1 MKRLRLFLPYLK
13 VERKFL
19 ILSLICAVISSIC
32 KLAVPFLTG
41 RAIDQIRGGDLDV
54 SLLLIIMGTCVVA
67 GSLFRYLFDLSL
79 SILSQRIVK
88 RLRDDCFNAL
98 LDVPLSYIDSHDH
111 GDLLLRLVNDVD
123 NVQNGLIMGA
133 GALFEG
139 AVQVLTTIVFMLYIH
154 WLLGLLV
161 ILLTPLSVIVSRTI
175 SRRNA
180 KYFKAQNA
188 DLGRISSLTLET
200 LRNGDAVRA
209 YSMMEGKKKEF
220 ESINSDYRR
229 SSFKALFAASWINPM
244 TRLVNNT
251 IYAAV
256 IVFGVCLLLFPSSF
270 AFAGVGFS
278 VGMLSAFLTY
288 SYQYMTPF
296 NEIADASTEVI
307 YAFASIDRISEVL
320 LAEKDVDEG
329 KKEQTGEISSIV
341 GEGIVFSYDGKR
353 NILDGFRLEI
363 KKGQKVA
370 LVGTT
375 GCGKTTTINLL
386 MRFYDP
392 QQGGFYFDGIKTT
405 DIKKNSLRSHIG
417 MVLQDTWL
425 KHGTIREN
433 IAFGKPDA
441 SEEEIILAAKKAHAD
456 DFIRLMPLGYDTPVS
471 STSGLS
477 TGQKQLLCVARI
489 LLMQPEIV
497 FLDEATSNIDL
508 RTEMELSSAFDELMG
523 GKTSIVV
530 AHRLSTIRNA
540 DLILVMDQG
549 KVVESGSFET
559 LMEHNGFFAELYR
572 AQFA

>member
-1 MKRLRLFLPYLK
+1 MKRFKMFLPYLK
-13 VERKFL
+13 QERKFL
-19 ILSLICAVISSIC
+19 VLSLLCAIISSIC
-32 KLAVPFLTG
+32 KLAIPFLTG

-54 SLLLIIMGTCVVA
+54 GVLLIIMGGCIVG
-67 GSLFRYLFDLSL
+67 GSLFRYLFDLTL
-79 SILSQRIVK
+79 SVLSQRVVK
-88 RLRDDCFNAL
+88 RLRDDCFNSML
-98 LDVPLSYIDSHDH
+98 QVPVSYIDQHDH
-111 GDLLLRLVNDVD
+111 GDLLLRLVNDID

-139 AVQVLTTIVFMLYIH
+139 IMQVLTTIVFMLYIH
-154 WLLGLLV
+154 WLLGILV
-161 ILLTPLSVIVSRTI
+161 IVLTPISVVVSRFI
-175 SRRNA
+175 SSRNA

-188 DLGRISSLTLET
+188 DLGKISSLTLET
-200 LRNGDAVRA
+200 LRNGDAVRS
-209 YSMMEGKKKEF
+209 YSLMDEKKASFDELN
-220 ESINSDYRR
+220 ENYRR
-229 SSFKALFAASWINPM
+229 SSFKAVFAACWINPM

-251 IYAAV
+251 IYASV
-256 IVFGVCLLLFPSSF
+256 IIFGVCLLLFPSSF
-270 AFAGVGFS
+270 TFTGVAFS
-278 VGMLSAFLTY
+278 VGMLSSFLTY

-296 NEIADASTEVI
+296 NEIADASTDVF
-307 YAFASIDRISEVL
+307 YALTSLDRINEVL
-320 LAEKDVDEG
+320 LAPKDVDEG
-329 KKEQTGEISSIV
+329 TKLQEGDVKDIS
-341 GEGIVFSYDGKR
+341 GRDIVFSYDGKR
-353 NILDGFRLEI
+353 NVLDGFRLEI
-363 KKGQKVA
+363 KRGQKIA

-392 QQGGFYFDGIKTT
+392 QSGGFYFDDVKTT
-405 DIKKNSLRSHIG
+405 EIKKESLRSHIG

-441 SEEEIILAAKKAHAD
+441 TEEEIVAAAKKAHAD
-456 DFIRLMPLGYDTPVS
+456 DFIRMMPLGYETPVS

-508 RTEMELSSAFDELMG
+508 RTEMALSSAFDELMG

-540 DLILVMDQG
+540 DVILVMDQG
-549 KVVESGSFET
+549 KVLESGSFEE
-559 LMEHNGFFAELYR
+559 LMKHNGLFAELYR

>member
-1 MKRLRLFLPYLK
+1 MKRLRIFLPYVK
-13 VERKFL
+13 AERKFL
-19 ILSLICAVISSIC
+19 ILSLICALISSIC

-41 RAIDQIRGGDLDV
+41 RAIDTIRGGELDV
-54 SLLLIIMGTCVVA
+54 SVLLIIMGACIVA
-67 GSLFRYLFDLSL
+67 GSAFRYLFDLTL

-98 LDVPLSYIDSHDH
+98 LEVPVSYIDSHDH

-200 LRNGDAVRA
+200 LRNGDAVRS
-209 YSMMEGKKKEF
+209 YSLMEQKKEEF
-220 ESINSDYRR
+220 ASINADYRS

-256 IVFGVCLLLFPSSF
+256 IAFGVCLLLFPSSF

-307 YAFASIDRISEVL
+307 YAFASIDRIGEVL
-320 LAEKDVDEG
+320 LAEKDIDDG
-329 KKEQTGEISSIV
+329 KEEHAGEVRSIL
-341 GEGIVFSYDGKR
+341 GEGIIFSYDGKR
-353 NILDGFRLEI
+353 NVLDGFHLEI

-392 QQGGFYFDGIKTT
+392 QKGGFYFDGKKTT
-405 DIKKNSLRSHIG
+405 EISKSSLRSHIG

-433 IAFGKPDA
+433 IAFGKPEA
-441 SEEEIILAAKKAHAD
+441 SEEEIVLAAKKAHAD

-508 RTEMELSSAFDELMG
+508 RTEMELSSAFDELMS

-540 DLILVMDQG
+540 DVILVMDKG
-549 KVVESGSFET
+549 KVVESGSFES
-559 LMEHNGFFAELYR
+559 LMEQNGFFAELYR

>member
-1 MKRLRLFLPYLK
+1 MKRLRPFLPYLK
-13 VERKFL
+13 LERKFL

-32 KLAVPFLTG
+32 KLAIPFLTG
-41 RAIDQIRGGDLDV
+41 RAIDQIRGGNLDV
-54 SLLLIIMGTCVVA
+54 GLLLILMGACIA
-67 GSLFRYLFDLSL
+67 GGSLFRYLFDLNL

-88 RLRDDCFNAL
+88 RLRDDCFRSL
-98 LDVPLSYIDSHDH
+98 LEVPVSYIDQHDH

-139 AVQVLTTIVFMLYIH
+139 AVQILTTIVFMLYIH

-161 ILLTPLSVIVSRTI
+161 IILTPLSIVVSRFI
-175 SRRNA
+175 SKRNA
-180 KYFKAQNA
+180 KYFKEQNA
-188 DLGRISSLTLET
+188 DLGKISSLTLET
-200 LRNGDAVRA
+200 LRNGDAVRS
-209 YSMMEGKKKEF
+209 YSLMEQKQSEF
-220 ESINSDYRR
+220 EAINKRYRH

-251 IYAAV
+251 IYASV
-256 IVFGVCLLLFPSSF
+256 IAFGVCLLLFPEAF
-270 AFAGVGFS
+270 AFTGVAFT

-296 NEIADASTEVI
+296 NEIADASTDVF
-307 YAFASIDRISEVL
+307 YALTSLDRIGEVL
-320 LAEKDVDEG
+320 HAPKDIDEG
-329 KKEQTGEISSIV
+329 DKKQQGEVSSM
-341 GEGIVFSYDGKR
+341 EGKDIVFSYDGKR
-353 NILDGFRLEI
+353 NVLDGFDLSI
-363 KKGQKVA
+363 KRGQKVA

-386 MRFYDP
+386 MRFYDS
-392 QQGGFYFDGIKTT
+392 QSGGFYFDDVKTT
-405 DIKKNSLRSHIG
+405 EIRKESLRSHIG

-441 SEEEIILAAKKAHAD
+441 SEEEIVAAAKKAHAD

-471 STSGLS
+471 SSSGLS

-489 LLMQPEIV
+489 ILMQPEIV

-540 DLILVMDQG
+540 DVILVMDQG
-549 KVVESGSFET
+549 KVVERGSFET
-559 LMEHNGFFAELYR
+559 LMKQNGFFAELYR

>member
-1 MKRLRLFLPYLK
+1 MKRLKLFLPYVK
-13 VERKFL
+13 KERKFL

-32 KLAVPFLTG
+32 KLAIPFLTG
-41 RAIDQIRGGDLDV
+41 RAIDQIRGGNTDV
-54 SLLLIIMGTCVVA
+54 SVLLIVMGACIVG
-67 GSLFRYLFDLSL
+67 GSLFRYLFDYSL
-79 SILSQRIVK
+79 SILSQCVVK
-88 RLRDDCFNAL
+88 RLRDDCFRSIL
-98 LDVPLSYIDSHDH
+98 EVPVSYIDQHDH

-139 AVQVLTTIVFMLYIH
+139 IVQVLTTIVFMFYIH
-154 WLLGLLV
+154 WLLGIIV
-161 ILLTPLSVIVSRTI
+161 VFLTPISVIVSRFI
-175 SRRNA
+175 SKSNA

-188 DLGRISSLTLET
+188 DLGAISSLTLET
-200 LRNGDAVRA
+200 LRNGDAVRS
-209 YSMMEGKKKEF
+209 YSFLCEKEKEF
-220 ESINSDYRR
+220 DRLNGNYRR
-229 SSFKALFAASWINPM
+229 SSFKALYAACWINPM

-256 IVFGVCLLLFPSSF
+256 IIFGVCLIVFPGSF
-270 AFAGVGFS
+270 TWSGVAFS

-296 NEIADASTEVI
+296 NEIADASTDVF
-307 YAFASIDRISEVL
+307 YALSSLDRINEVL
-320 LAEKDVDEG
+320 LAPKDVDEG
-329 KKEQTGEISSIV
+329 TKEQKGDVSSILGKGV
-341 GEGIVFSYDGKR
+341 VFSYDGKR
-353 NILDGFRLEI
+353 NVLDGFSLEI
-363 KKGQKVA
+363 KRGQKIA

-392 QQGGFYFDGIKTT
+392 QGGGFFFDGVKTT
-405 DIKKNSLRSHIG
+405 EIRKGSLRSHIG

-441 SEEEIILAAKKAHAD
+441 GEEEIIAAAKKAHAD
-456 DFIRLMPLGYDTPVS
+456 EFIRLMPQGYDTPVS

-489 LLMQPEIV
+489 ILMQPEIV

-508 RTEMELSSAFDELMG
+508 RTELELSSAFDELMG

-540 DLILVMDQG
+540 DVILVMDKG
-549 KVVESGSFET
+549 KVVESGTFQS
-559 LMEHNGFFAELYR
+559 LMEQNGFFAELYR